1 MRPLKLTLS
10 AFGPYAAETVLDL
23 AQLGRGGLYLVTG
36 DTGAGKTTLFD
47 AITYALYDHSSGGV
61 REGAMLRSKYAEP
74 GTPTFVEL
82 EFEVR
87 GQSCTVRRN
96 PEYLRPKARGEGFTT
111 EKADACL
118 TYADG
123 RPPVTR
129 AKDVTAAVVDIIGLD
144 YNQFSQIAMIAQGQF
159 TRLLNASTEER
170 SKIFRKLFRTQP
182 YQRLQERLQAEN
194 AALTR
199 QREEQSVR
207 IGQLLSG
214 LSWAEGDAD
223 KAVLDA
229 LAPLCEAGGQASP
242 ETLLPLLDA
251 LLAGQ
256 EQALS
261 AATAAR
267 TEAEAELDTL
277 QQTLGRAEQAEKL
290 RLELTAAQ
298 ARQDALRPVL
308 DAAEAEAARHAGDA
322 AALDVLAGKLERA
335 KSDLAAF
342 DGLDSLEK
350 KLSAARDAAALE
362 NARAEKRRAALG
374 QLDGELTAL
383 EQSLAALGGAEAE
396 NVSLEARAEQLTRR
410 EMALAQLAQSLAEG
424 QRRGQAAR
432 QAQERYLLAD
442 GAKERAHALRDHL
455 ERAFLN
461 AQAGLLAEG
470 LTDGTPCPVCGST
483 HHPKRAVL
491 PAEAPTQARVD
502 AARQSADEADRAAQ
516 EASAAAA
523 KAVAADREAKATL
536 RRDAEALL
544 PERFTSPEGPVKLTV
559 SLLKTALAEESEAL
573 HAAQEALDKAQK
585 QNAAALA
592 AKARQ
597 EDERQK
603 KTAQRSALEAEAR
616 ASAEEAAR
624 QSAAAKALEAQCAEA
639 RAALPA
645 ADREE
650 ARRAL
655 AGLENERRALRA
667 GMDAAASALAKAR
680 QDYAAAEAAVTAL
693 TAQQTEAGEAADLP
707 ALESQRD
714 ALTARRTALAAQE
727 KALTARLLP
736 NRKAADLYRQHAA
749 ARTELE
755 RRWQWVNALASTAGG
770 TLSSKQKIRLEA
782 YIQMNYLDAILVHA
796 NTRLMQMTAGQ
807 YELERVGAEN
817 QRSQSG
823 LDLGVIDH
831 YNGTRRSV
839 KTLSGGESFKASL
852 ALALGLS
859 DEVQSAA
866 GGIRLDT
873 LFLDEGF
880 GSLDDESLEQ
890 AIRVLAGLTEGDRL
904 VGIISHVAA
913 LKERIDKQVVVK
925 RPAAGGARW
934 RSLCDRFP
942 SLPHRLPSQG
952 RVFQKVFCLLRRAG
966 GIERLVFRDVRLG
979 GSRPLPVAGHP
990 DRGRSL
996 PVPQGVLTHPPA
1008 VGFIERP
1015 EPVGLSLRS
1024 ALPDKVVPDFTLVRR
1039 TKIGLVRRREG
1050 RVSAVSLPI
1059 REDNIRLRIRC
1070 RTSIRDGIR
1079 TRYSHLCH
1087 RRMAFAIFATLFA
1100 VPAALGPLCPR
1111 LGPALAGLLPL
1122 AGVLVE
1128 APFHKGPRHPEHRV
1142 GEIGPLPFGI
1152 GQQCVQEHSLLLQ
1165 RQRPQ
1170 RALPLA
1176 K

>member
-61 REGAMLRSKYAEP
+61 RDGAMLRSQYAEP

-87 GQSCTVRRN
+87 GQRFTVRRN

-223 KAVLDA
+223 EAVLDA

-242 ETLLPLLDA
+242 EAVLPLLDA

-267 TEAEAELDTL
+267 TGAEAELDKL

-298 ARQDALRPVL
+298 TRQDVLRPVL
-308 DAAEAEAARHAGDA
+308 DAAEAEAARHAGDS
-322 AALDVLAGKLERA
+322 AALDALAGKLERA
-335 KSDLAAF
+335 KSNLAAF

-396 NVSLEARAEQLTRR
+396 KVSLEARAEQLTRR
-410 EMALAQLAQSLAEG
+410 ETALAQLAQSLAEG

-483 HHPKRAVL
+483 HHPRRAVL

-516 EASAAAA
+516 EASASAA

-573 HAAQEALDKAQK
+573 HTAQEALDKAQK
-585 QNAAALA
+585 QNAADLA

-603 KTAQRSALEAEAR
+603 KTAQRSALEAETR

-624 QSAAAKALEAQCAEA
+624 QSASAKALEAQCAEA

-655 AGLENERRALRA
+655 AGLENERCALRT
-667 GMDAAASALAKAR
+667 GMDAAAAALAKAR
-680 QDYAAAEAAVTAL
+680 QDCAAAEAAVTAL
-693 TAQQTEAGEAADLP
+693 TAQQTEADEAADLP

-749 ARTELE
+749 ARAELE

-925 RPAAGGARW
+925 KAR
-934 RSLCDRFP
+934 S
-942 SLPHRLPSQG
+942 
-952 RVFQKVFCLLRRAG
+952 
-966 GIERLVFRDVRLG
+966 G
-979 GSRPLPVAGHP
+979 GS
-990 DRGRSL
+990 
-996 PVPQGVLTHPPA
+996 T
-1008 VGFIERP
+1008 
-1015 EPVGLSLRS
+1015 
-1024 ALPDKVVPDFTLVRR
+1024 
-1039 TKIGLVRRREG
+1039 
-1050 RVSAVSLPI
+1050 
-1059 REDNIRLRIRC
+1059 
-1070 RTSIRDGIR
+1070 
-1079 TRYSHLCH
+1079 
-1087 RRMAFAIFATLFA
+1087 
-1100 VPAALGPLCPR
+1100 
-1111 LGPALAGLLPL
+1111 
-1122 AGVLVE
+1122 VE
-1128 APFHKGPRHPEHRV
+1128 V
-1142 GEIGPLPFGI
+1142 I
-1152 GQQCVQEHSLLLQ
+1152 V
-1165 RQRPQ
+1165 
-1170 RALPLA
+1170 
-1176 K
+1176 

>member
-87 GQSCTVRRN
+87 GQRCTVRRN

-223 KAVLDA
+223 EAVLDA

-242 ETLLPLLDA
+242 EAVLPLLDA

-256 EQALS
+256 EQALN

-267 TEAEAELDTL
+267 TEAEAELDKL

-308 DAAEAEAARHAGDA
+308 DAAEAEAARHAGDS
-322 AALDVLAGKLERA
+322 AALDALAGKLERA

-396 NVSLEARAEQLTRR
+396 KVSLKARAEQLTRR
-410 EMALAQLAQSLAEG
+410 ETALAQLAQSLAEG

-624 QSAAAKALEAQCAEA
+624 QSASARALEAQCAEA

-655 AGLENERRALRA
+655 AGLESERCALRA

-680 QDYAAAEAAVTAL
+680 QDCAAAEAAVTAL
-693 TAQQTEAGEAADLP
+693 TAQQTAANTVRDGLEKLLGRDRVVYSRGCTVRGGDRSEIAAAVSAARGTDAAVVVIGGSSARDFDTEFLQTGAAKAAHDEVRDMECGEGFDRATLALLGEQEELLRRIKATGTPLIVVCIAGRPLDLRR
-707 ALESQRD
+707 ASEQAD
-714 ALTARRTALAAQE
+714 ALLMAWYPGARGGDAVAETILGHNNPAG
-727 KALTARLLP
+727 RLP
-736 NRKAADLYRQHAA
+736 ITIPRA
-749 ARTELE
+749 E
-755 RRWQWVNALASTAGG
+755 
-770 TLSSKQKIRLEA
+770 
-782 YIQMNYLDAILVHA
+782 
-796 NTRLMQMTAGQ
+796 GQ
-807 YELERVGAEN
+807 IPVY
-817 QRSQSG
+817 
-823 LDLGVIDH
+823 
-831 YNGTRRSV
+831 YN
-839 KTLSGGESFKASL
+839 K
-852 ALALGLS
+852 
-859 DEVQSAA
+859 
-866 GGIRLDT
+866 
-873 LFLDEGF
+873 
-880 GSLDDESLEQ
+880 
-890 AIRVLAGLTEGDRL
+890 
-904 VGIISHVAA
+904 
-913 LKERIDKQVVVK
+913 K
-925 RPAAGGARW
+925 RPANHDYTDLTAAPLYPFGYGLSYSTFEYGSLEARQSGDNVLEVSCRIRNTSDREGDEVVQLYISDMVASTVRPPRQLGGFRRIRLAPGEQRQVSFTLGDEAL
-934 RSLCDRFP
+934 SLIDP
-942 SLPHRLPSQG
+942 QG
-952 RVFQKVFCLLRRAG
+952 RRVVEKGDFV
-966 GIERLVFRDVRLG
+966 I
-979 GSRPLPVAGHP
+979 
-990 DRGRSL
+990 
-996 PVPQGVLTHPPA
+996 A
-1008 VGFIERP
+1008 VG
-1015 EPVGLSLRS
+1015 SS
-1024 ALPDKVVPDFTLVRR
+1024 SQD
-1039 TKIGLVRRREG
+1039 
-1050 RVSAVSLPI
+1050 
-1059 REDNIRLRIRC
+1059 IRLQ
-1070 RTSIRDGIR
+1070 T
-1079 TRYSHLCH
+1079 TV
-1087 RRMAFAIFATLFA
+1087 TL
-1100 VPAALGPLCPR
+1100 
-1111 LGPALAGLLPL
+1111 
-1122 AGVLVE
+1122 E
-1128 APFHKGPRHPEHRV
+1128 
-1142 GEIGPLPFGI
+1142 
-1152 GQQCVQEHSLLLQ
+1152 
-1165 RQRPQ
+1165 
-1170 RALPLA
+1170 
-1176 K
+1176 

>member
-87 GQSCTVRRN
+87 GQRCTVRRN

-223 KAVLDA
+223 GAVLDE

-267 TEAEAELDTL
+267 TEAEAELDKL

-322 AALDVLAGKLERA
+322 AALDALAGKLERA
-335 KSDLAAF
+335 KADLAAF

-350 KLSAARDAAALE
+350 KLSAARDTAALE

-396 NVSLEARAEQLTRR
+396 NVSLEARAEQLARR
-410 EMALAQLAQSLAEG
+410 ETALSQLARSLAEG

-461 AQAGLLAEG
+461 AQAGLLAES
-470 LTDGTPCPVCGST
+470 LTEGSPCPVCGST

-491 PAEAPTQARVD
+491 PAEAPTQARV
-502 AARQSADEADRAAQ
+502 ARQSADEADRAAQ

-645 ADREE
+645 AGREE

-749 ARTELE
+749 ARAELE

-925 RPAAGGARW
+925 KAR
-934 RSLCDRFP
+934 S
-942 SLPHRLPSQG
+942 
-952 RVFQKVFCLLRRAG
+952 
-966 GIERLVFRDVRLG
+966 G
-979 GSRPLPVAGHP
+979 GSTV
-990 DRGRSL
+990 
-996 PVPQGVLTHPPA
+996 
-1008 VGFIERP
+1008 E
-1015 EPVGLSLRS
+1015 
-1024 ALPDKVVPDFTLVRR
+1024 
-1039 TKIGLVRRREG
+1039 
-1050 RVSAVSLPI
+1050 
-1059 REDNIRLRIRC
+1059 
-1070 RTSIRDGIR
+1070 
-1079 TRYSHLCH
+1079 
-1087 RRMAFAIFATLFA
+1087 
-1100 VPAALGPLCPR
+1100 
-1111 LGPALAGLLPL
+1111 
-1122 AGVLVE
+1122 VLV
-1128 APFHKGPRHPEHRV
+1128 
-1142 GEIGPLPFGI
+1142 
-1152 GQQCVQEHSLLLQ
+1152 
-1165 RQRPQ
+1165 
-1170 RALPLA
+1170 
-1176 K
+1176 

>member
-87 GQSCTVRRN
+87 GQRCTVRRN

-111 EKADACL
+111 EKADSCL

-159 TRLLNASTEER
+159 TPLLNASTEER

-223 KAVLDA
+223 GAVLDA

-267 TEAEAELDTL
+267 TEAEAELDKL

-298 ARQDALRPVL
+298 TRQDALRPVL

-322 AALDVLAGKLERA
+322 AALDALAGKLERA
-335 KSDLAAF
+335 KADLAAF

-410 EMALAQLAQSLAEG
+410 EAALAQLAQSLAEG

-597 EDERQK
+597 EDKRQK

-624 QSAAAKALEAQCAEA
+624 QSASAKALEAQCAEA

-655 AGLENERRALRA
+655 AGLENERCALRA

-693 TAQQTEAGEAADLP
+693 TA
-707 ALESQRD
+707 
-714 ALTARRTALAAQE
+714 RRTALAAQE
-727 KALTARLLP
+727 KALTTRLLP

-749 ARTELE
+749 ARAELE

-925 RPAAGGARW
+925 KAR
-934 RSLCDRFP
+934 S
-942 SLPHRLPSQG
+942 
-952 RVFQKVFCLLRRAG
+952 
-966 GIERLVFRDVRLG
+966 G
-979 GSRPLPVAGHP
+979 GS
-990 DRGRSL
+990 
-996 PVPQGVLTHPPA
+996 T
-1008 VGFIERP
+1008 
-1015 EPVGLSLRS
+1015 
-1024 ALPDKVVPDFTLVRR
+1024 
-1039 TKIGLVRRREG
+1039 
-1050 RVSAVSLPI
+1050 
-1059 REDNIRLRIRC
+1059 
-1070 RTSIRDGIR
+1070 
-1079 TRYSHLCH
+1079 
-1087 RRMAFAIFATLFA
+1087 
-1100 VPAALGPLCPR
+1100 
-1111 LGPALAGLLPL
+1111 
-1122 AGVLVE
+1122 VE
-1128 APFHKGPRHPEHRV
+1128 V
-1142 GEIGPLPFGI
+1142 I
-1152 GQQCVQEHSLLLQ
+1152 V
-1165 RQRPQ
+1165 
-1170 RALPLA
+1170 
-1176 K
+1176 

>member
-10 AFGPYAAETVLDL
+10 AFGPYAAKTVLDL

-87 GQSCTVRRN
+87 GQRCTVRRN

-223 KAVLDA
+223 GAVLDE

-242 ETLLPLLDA
+242 EAVLPLLDA

-267 TEAEAELDTL
+267 TEAEAELDKL

-322 AALDVLAGKLERA
+322 AALDALAGKLERA
-335 KSDLAAF
+335 KSNLAAF

-396 NVSLEARAEQLTRR
+396 NVSLKARAEQLARR
-410 EMALAQLAQSLAEG
+410 ETALAQLAQSLAEG

-483 HHPKRAVL
+483 HHPKQAVL

-502 AARQSADEADRAAQ
+502 AARQSADEADHAAQ

-624 QSAAAKALEAQCAEA
+624 QSASAKALEAQCTEA

-655 AGLENERRALRA
+655 AGRCVLRA
-667 GMDAAASALAKAR
+667 GMDAAASALARAR

-727 KALTARLLP
+727 KSLTARLLP

-749 ARTELE
+749 ARAELE

-904 VGIISHVAA
+904 VGIISHIAA

-925 RPAAGGARW
+925 KAR
-934 RSLCDRFP
+934 S
-942 SLPHRLPSQG
+942 
-952 RVFQKVFCLLRRAG
+952 
-966 GIERLVFRDVRLG
+966 G
-979 GSRPLPVAGHP
+979 GS
-990 DRGRSL
+990 
-996 PVPQGVLTHPPA
+996 T
-1008 VGFIERP
+1008 
-1015 EPVGLSLRS
+1015 
-1024 ALPDKVVPDFTLVRR
+1024 
-1039 TKIGLVRRREG
+1039 
-1050 RVSAVSLPI
+1050 
-1059 REDNIRLRIRC
+1059 
-1070 RTSIRDGIR
+1070 
-1079 TRYSHLCH
+1079 
-1087 RRMAFAIFATLFA
+1087 
-1100 VPAALGPLCPR
+1100 
-1111 LGPALAGLLPL
+1111 
-1122 AGVLVE
+1122 VE
-1128 APFHKGPRHPEHRV
+1128 V
-1142 GEIGPLPFGI
+1142 I
-1152 GQQCVQEHSLLLQ
+1152 V
-1165 RQRPQ
+1165 
-1170 RALPLA
+1170 
-1176 K
+1176 

>member
-87 GQSCTVRRN
+87 GQRCTVRRN

-223 KAVLDA
+223 EAVLDE

-242 ETLLPLLDA
+242 EGVLPLLDA

-256 EQALS
+256 EQALN

-267 TEAEAELDTL
+267 TGAEAELDKL

-298 ARQDALRPVL
+298 TRQDALRPVL
-308 DAAEAEAARHAGDA
+308 DAAAEAARHAGDA
-322 AALDVLAGKLERA
+322 AALDALAGKLERA
-335 KSDLAAF
+335 KADLAAF
-342 DGLDSLEK
+342 DGLDGLEK

-374 QLDGELTAL
+374 QLDGELTVL

-396 NVSLEARAEQLTRR
+396 KVSLEARAEQLARR
-410 EMALAQLAQSLAEG
+410 ETALAQLAQSLAEG
-424 QRRGQAAR
+424 QRRGQAAG

-470 LTDGTPCPVCGST
+470 LTEGSPCPVCGST

-559 SLLKTALAEESEAL
+559 SLLKTALDEESEAL

-624 QSAAAKALEAQCAEA
+624 QSASAKALEAQCAEA

-645 ADREE
+645 AGREE

-655 AGLENERRALRA
+655 AGLENERLALRA

-680 QDYAAAEAAVTAL
+680 QDCAAAEAAVTAL

-749 ARTELE
+749 ARAELE

-925 RPAAGGARW
+925 KAR
-934 RSLCDRFP
+934 S
-942 SLPHRLPSQG
+942 
-952 RVFQKVFCLLRRAG
+952 
-966 GIERLVFRDVRLG
+966 G
-979 GSRPLPVAGHP
+979 GS
-990 DRGRSL
+990 
-996 PVPQGVLTHPPA
+996 T
-1008 VGFIERP
+1008 
-1015 EPVGLSLRS
+1015 
-1024 ALPDKVVPDFTLVRR
+1024 
-1039 TKIGLVRRREG
+1039 
-1050 RVSAVSLPI
+1050 
-1059 REDNIRLRIRC
+1059 
-1070 RTSIRDGIR
+1070 
-1079 TRYSHLCH
+1079 
-1087 RRMAFAIFATLFA
+1087 
-1100 VPAALGPLCPR
+1100 
-1111 LGPALAGLLPL
+1111 
-1122 AGVLVE
+1122 VE
-1128 APFHKGPRHPEHRV
+1128 V
-1142 GEIGPLPFGI
+1142 I
-1152 GQQCVQEHSLLLQ
+1152 V
-1165 RQRPQ
+1165 
-1170 RALPLA
+1170 
-1176 K
+1176 

>member
-1 MRPLKLTLS
+1 M
-10 AFGPYAAETVLDL
+10 
-23 AQLGRGGLYLVTG
+23 
-36 DTGAGKTTLFD
+36 
-47 AITYALYDHSSGGV
+47 
-61 REGAMLRSKYAEP
+61 
-74 GTPTFVEL
+74 
-82 EFEVR
+82 
-87 GQSCTVRRN
+87 
-96 PEYLRPKARGEGFTT
+96 
-111 EKADACL
+111 
-118 TYADG
+118 
-123 RPPVTR
+123 
-129 AKDVTAAVVDIIGLD
+129 
-144 YNQFSQIAMIAQGQF
+144 
-159 TRLLNASTEER
+159 
-170 SKIFRKLFRTQP
+170 
-182 YQRLQERLQAEN
+182 
-194 AALTR
+194 
-199 QREEQSVR
+199 
-207 IGQLLSG
+207 
-214 LSWAEGDAD
+214 
-223 KAVLDA
+223 
-229 LAPLCEAGGQASP
+229 
-242 ETLLPLLDA
+242 
-251 LLAGQ
+251 
-256 EQALS
+256 
-261 AATAAR
+261 
-267 TEAEAELDTL
+267 
-277 QQTLGRAEQAEKL
+277 
-290 RLELTAAQ
+290 
-298 ARQDALRPVL
+298 
-308 DAAEAEAARHAGDA
+308 
-322 AALDVLAGKLERA
+322 
-335 KSDLAAF
+335 
-342 DGLDSLEK
+342 
-350 KLSAARDAAALE
+350 
-362 NARAEKRRAALG
+362 
-374 QLDGELTAL
+374 
-383 EQSLAALGGAEAE
+383 
-396 NVSLEARAEQLTRR
+396 
-410 EMALAQLAQSLAEG
+410 
-424 QRRGQAAR
+424 
-432 QAQERYLLAD
+432 
-442 GAKERAHALRDHL
+442 
-455 ERAFLN
+455 
-461 AQAGLLAEG
+461 
-470 LTDGTPCPVCGST
+470 
-483 HHPKRAVL
+483 
-491 PAEAPTQARVD
+491 D

-624 QSAAAKALEAQCAEA
+624 QSASAKALEAQCAEA

-645 ADREE
+645 AGREE

-655 AGLENERRALRA
+655 AGLENERCALRA

-693 TAQQTEAGEAADLP
+693 TAQQTETGEAADLP

-749 ARTELE
+749 ARAELE

-925 RPAAGGARW
+925 KAR
-934 RSLCDRFP
+934 S
-942 SLPHRLPSQG
+942 
-952 RVFQKVFCLLRRAG
+952 
-966 GIERLVFRDVRLG
+966 G
-979 GSRPLPVAGHP
+979 GS
-990 DRGRSL
+990 
-996 PVPQGVLTHPPA
+996 T
-1008 VGFIERP
+1008 
-1015 EPVGLSLRS
+1015 
-1024 ALPDKVVPDFTLVRR
+1024 
-1039 TKIGLVRRREG
+1039 
-1050 RVSAVSLPI
+1050 
-1059 REDNIRLRIRC
+1059 
-1070 RTSIRDGIR
+1070 
-1079 TRYSHLCH
+1079 
-1087 RRMAFAIFATLFA
+1087 
-1100 VPAALGPLCPR
+1100 
-1111 LGPALAGLLPL
+1111 
-1122 AGVLVE
+1122 VE
-1128 APFHKGPRHPEHRV
+1128 V
-1142 GEIGPLPFGI
+1142 I
-1152 GQQCVQEHSLLLQ
+1152 V
-1165 RQRPQ
+1165 
-1170 RALPLA
+1170 
-1176 K
+1176 